1 MRQNILD
8 NLHSLFSG
16 VTDTIKITYYNSKS
30 QEIMKFEM
38 SGHEITEENG
48 TVRIVDDIDTRFFT
62 PKTVTIDPSE
72 VGNVT
77 YENDRAEG
85 SEIHCRNLV
94 INLKDKSRI
103 ELETVAFG

>member
-30 QEIMKFEM
+30 KEIMKFEM
-38 SGHEITEENG
+38 SGHEIIEENG

-85 SEIHCRNLV
+85 SGIHCRNLV